1 MNKRPLSLNGLRGF
15 IAAARYLSFTQAAT
29 ELHLTQSALSRQI
42 QSLEVELGMPLFLR
56 STRHI
61 SLTPAGE
68 ALFRAT
74 LAGLQSIDQT
84 VARLRATQ
92 GRKQIVVTTFA
103 SCASL
108 WLIPRLS
115 GFSAAHPD
123 VDVNC
128 IATDR
133 AVDLD
138 AENVDVALRCTQ
150 LPVSEDEGSFLFPE
164 CVVPACAPSLLAREP
179 GIRVPADLARH
190 TLLKNEEAVEMIF
203 PWLSWESWFEQQQ
216 CRMPAARS
224 ALRFTNHD
232 QVIQAAIAGQGVALA
247 RVGLAAELI
256 ADGRLA
262 MPFGAGS
269 PSPFSYYLVTSQ
281 TARQRPEVKAFV
293 AWILAEAEKA
303 RPLVERLI
311 DRSRATV
318 PGRPSGPRGPRGS
331 SGSPRPPRR
340 PRA

>member
-1 MNKRPLSLNGLRGF
+1 MNKRPLSLTGLRGF
-15 IAAARYLSFTQAAT
+15 AAAARHLSFTQAAS

-42 QSLEVELGMPLFLR
+42 QALEDELGLPLFVR
-56 STRHI
+56 STRRMT
-61 SLTPAGE
+61 LTTAGE
-68 ALFRAT
+68 VLFRAT
-74 LAGLQSIDQT
+74 VAGLQTIDQAVT
-84 VARLRATQ
+84 QLRAAH

-115 GFSAAHPD
+115 RFSAMHPD

-138 AENVDVALRCTQ
+138 AENVDIALRCTQ
-150 LPVSEDEGSFLFPE
+150 LPVDPDEGQYLFPE
-164 CVVPACAPSLLAREP
+164 CVVPACAPSLIDRGP
-179 GIRVPADLARH
+179 PIRTPADLSAH

-203 PWLSWESWFEQQQ
+203 PWMAWETWFEHQH
-216 CRMPAARS
+216 CPMPAARS

-247 RVGLAAELI
+247 RGGLAAELI

-262 MPFGAGS
+262 MPFGVGA
-269 PSPFSYYLVTSQ
+269 PSPFAYYVVTSQ
-281 TARQRPEVKAFV
+281 AARQRPEVKAFV
-293 AWILAEAEKA
+293 AWILVEAEKA
-303 RPLVERLI
+303 RPLIERLI
-311 DRSRATV
+311 DRGRPAA
-318 PGRPSGPRGPRGS
+318 PGRRS
-331 SGSPRPPRR
+331 RR
-340 PRA
+340 RSV

>member
-1 MNKRPLSLNGLRGF
+1 MTKRPLSLTGLRGF
-15 IAAARYLSFTQAAT
+15 AAAARHLSFTQAAL

-42 QSLEVELGMPLFLR
+42 QSLEAELGLPLFIR
-56 STRHI
+56 STRRM

-74 LAGLQSIDQT
+74 VAGLQGIDQT
-84 VARLRATQ
+84 VARLRSTH

-115 GFSAAHPD
+115 RFSAAHPE

-150 LPVSEDEGSFLFPE
+150 LPVSESEGCFLFPE
-164 CVVPACAPSLLAREP
+164 CVVPACAPALIAQGPE
-179 GIRVPADLARH
+179 IRTPADLAAH
-190 TLLKNEEAVEMIF
+190 TLLKNEEAVELMF
-203 PWLSWESWFEQQQ
+203 PWLSWEAWFEQQH
-216 CRMPAARS
+216 CSMPATRS

-232 QVIQAAIAGQGVALA
+232 QVIQAAIAGQGIALA
-247 RVGLAAELI
+247 RGGLAAELI

-262 MPFGAGS
+262 TPFGGGA
-269 PSPFSYYLVTSQ
+269 PSPFSYYVVTAQ
-281 TARQRPEVKAFV
+281 AARQRPEVSAFV
-293 AWILAEAEKA
+293 AWIQAEAEKA
-303 RPLVERLI
+303 RPLIERLI
-311 DRSRATV
+311 DRGRAV
-318 PGRPSGPRGPRGS
+318 PAGPRVR
-331 SGSPRPPRR
+331 PRR
-340 PRA
+340 RRAG

>member
-1 MNKRPLSLNGLRGF
+1 MNKRPLSLTGLRGF
-15 IAAARYLSFTQAAT
+15 VAAARQLSFTQAAQ

-42 QSLEVELGMPLFLR
+42 QSLEDELGLPLFLR
-56 STRHI
+56 STRRV

-74 LAGLQSIDQT
+74 VAGLQNIDQT
-84 VARLRATQ
+84 VARLRATH

-150 LPVSEDEGSFLFPE
+150 LPVDEDEGHYLFPE
-164 CVVPACAPSLLAREP
+164 CVVPACAPGLLDNGP

-203 PWLSWESWFEQQQ
+203 PWLSWESWFEQQR
-216 CRMPAARS
+216 CGMPAVRS

-247 RVGLAAELI
+247 RGGLAAELI

-262 MPFGAGS
+262 MPFGVGA

-281 TARQRPEVKAFV
+281 AARQRPEVNAFV
-293 AWILAEAEKA
+293 AWILVEAKKA
-303 RPLVERLI
+303 RPLIERLI
-311 DRSRATV
+311 DRGRAVAPNRRSRTT
-318 PGRPSGPRGPRGS
+318 RK
-331 SGSPRPPRR
+331 RR
-340 PRA
+340 S

>member
-15 IAAARYLSFTQAAT
+15 VAAARHLSFTLAAT

-42 QSLEVELGMPLFLR
+42 QSLEEELGLPLFVR
-56 STRHI
+56 STRRI
-61 SLTPAGE
+61 TLTPAGE

-74 LAGLQSIDQT
+74 VAGLQSIDQV
-84 VARLRATQ
+84 VARLRASE

-115 GFSAAHPD
+115 GFSTTHPE

-138 AENVDVALRCTQ
+138 AENVDVALRCTR
-150 LPVSEDEGSFLFPE
+150 LPVPEDVGHFLFPE
-164 CVVPACAPSLLAREP
+164 CVVPACAPGLLAREP
-179 GIRVPADLARH
+179 GIRVPADLAQH

-203 PWLSWESWFEQQQ
+203 PWLSWERWFEQQQ
-216 CRMPAARS
+216 CRMPEARS

-247 RVGLAAELI
+247 RGGLAAELI

-262 MPFGAGS
+262 TPFGVGA
-269 PSPFSYYLVTSQ
+269 PSPFSYYLMTSQ
-281 TARQRPEVKAFV
+281 AARQRPEVKAFV
-293 AWILAEAEKA
+293 DWILAEAEKA

-311 DRSRATV
+311 DRRQTTPPDRPVATRGARRRSRA
-318 PGRPSGPRGPRGS
+318 
-331 SGSPRPPRR
+331 
-340 PRA
+340 